1 MIKWSY
7 SSFIFDIKRLLYVYA
22 ISSFSR
28 FQWSSTTWFFSK
40 SNISVFVLPAFYFH
54 NTEKVF
60 PKAKPISAIARVIF
74 PWRWSWTLMA
84 GCMILSQT
92 VSFTQNDW
100 TMRNWIWKI
109 VWTFFGWM
117 SNNFVVCPKG
127 DLNFL
132 FKNSIFCSF
141 CLSLFIPFS
150 VLDLKT
156 GTLVLVPLYYF
167 KLQFNCRES
176 NMKKHYPNEA
186 LNTTEWRDLKLN
198 ILIELYLIILTKYT
212 PSNLVLG

>member
-1 MIKWSY
+1 MY
-7 SSFIFDIKRLLYVYA
+7 FVLIFLNLIWKRLLYVYA

-40 SNISVFVLPAFYFH
+40 SDISVFVLQTFHFH
-54 NTEKVF
+54 NTENSQVF
-60 PKAKPISAIARVIF
+60 PRAKPISVIARVIF

-92 VSFTQNDW
+92 LSFTQNDW

-117 SNNFVVCPKG
+117 SNKFVVCPKG

-132 FKNSIFCSF
+132 FKILLSVLPVYFCS
-141 CLSLFIPFS
+141 SLF
-150 VLDLKT
+150 
-156 GTLVLVPLYYF
+156 LY
-167 KLQFNCRES
+167 
-176 NMKKHYPNEA
+176 
-186 LNTTEWRDLKLN
+186 
-198 ILIELYLIILTKYT
+198 
-212 PSNLVLG
+212 

>member
-1 MIKWSY
+1 MY
-7 SSFIFDIKRLLYVYA
+7 FVLIFLNLIWKRLLYVYA

-40 SNISVFVLPAFYFH
+40 SDISVFVLQTFHFH
-54 NTEKVF
+54 NTENSQVF
-60 PKAKPISAIARVIF
+60 PRAKPISIIARVIF

-92 VSFTQNDW
+92 LSFTQNDW

-127 DLNFL
+127 DLNF
-132 FKNSIFCSF
+132 FF
-141 CLSLFIPFS
+141 
-150 VLDLKT
+150 
-156 GTLVLVPLYYF
+156 
-167 KLQFNCRES
+167 
-176 NMKKHYPNEA
+176 
-186 LNTTEWRDLKLN
+186 
-198 ILIELYLIILTKYT
+198 
-212 PSNLVLG
+212 

>member
-7 SSFIFDIKRLLYVYA
+7 SSFIFDTKRLLYVYA

-28 FQWSSTTWFFSK
+28 FQWKSTTWFFST

-54 NTEKVF
+54 KTEKVF

-92 VSFTQNDW
+92 LSFTQNDW

-117 SNNFVVCPKG
+117 SNNFGIRVDC
-127 DLNFL
+127 LNL
-132 FKNSIFCSF
+132 WNILSIFIVIVY
-141 CLSLFIPFS
+141 FIGQSQQDKSDIKILDFFYQSVSIAHRRFS
-150 VLDLKT
+150 
-156 GTLVLVPLYYF
+156 Y
-167 KLQFNCRES
+167 NHCE
-176 NMKKHYPNEA
+176 KKINEA
-186 LNTTEWRDLKLN
+186 KRMKFSQRFVLTQ
-198 ILIELYLIILTKYT
+198 IMYELT
-212 PSNLVLG
+212 NF